1 MIRAA
6 IFDLDGTLVQTEVL
20 KARAYA
26 EVVRQLRKDETTDA
40 EVLDLYKRKI
50 GETRD
55 GVSRFL
61 MEELDLEA
69 ACHTLMP
76 RYDVQEPWQVL
87 TAMRVAA
94 YEDIIADPQ
103 VLKDHQWPHNIGLLR
118 ITRAEYCRTALAT
131 SSQTNEALHVLRALD
146 LEDQFDVVIGVDQV
160 KNAKPDPEIYL
171 LAASKL
177 DVPPEECL
185 VIEDSPPGVRAG
197 LAAGMN
203 VVAVA
208 HDLTELGL
216 HTDSGLEH
224 RWVVHDPPALL
235 EVVQRRIAEHN
246 RAVHDRPVD
255 DEKGD

>member
-20 KARAYA
+20 KFGAYA
-26 EVVRQLRKDETTDA
+26 EAVRQLRKDETTDA
-40 EVLDLYKRKI
+40 EVLKLYKRKI

-55 GVSRFL
+55 GMSRFL
-61 MEELDLEA
+61 MEQLGLEDV
-69 ACHTLMP
+69 CRRLQP
-76 RYDVQEPWQVL
+76 RYSVQEPWQVL

-103 VLKDHQWPHNIGLLR
+103 VLRDHQWPHNVGLLR
-118 ITRAEYCRTALAT
+118 IARAEYCRTALAT
-131 SSQTNEALHVLRALD
+131 SSQTSEALHVLTALD
-146 LEDQFDVVIGVDQV
+146 LEDQFDAVIGVDQV

-177 DVPPEECL
+177 GVPPEECL

-208 HDLTELGL
+208 NDLTELGL

-224 RWVVHDPPALL
+224 QWVVHDPAALL

-246 RAVHDRPVD
+246 RAVHH
-255 DEKGD
+255 EKEN